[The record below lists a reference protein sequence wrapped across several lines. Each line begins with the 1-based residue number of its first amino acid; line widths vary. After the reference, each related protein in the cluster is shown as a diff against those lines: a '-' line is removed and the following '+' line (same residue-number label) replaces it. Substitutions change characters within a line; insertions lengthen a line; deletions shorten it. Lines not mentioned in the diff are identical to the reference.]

1 MGTRSRIVVIDEQK
15 NKKIDFYCQWDGY
28 FSYMGIKLLERLRDK
43 ELIERFKTNLD
54 KCYFSD
60 GSEEISEDYYDK
72 FISRDV
78 MYRII
83 ENVADCKLD
92 KIVLQELTDK
102 EAEKWLEYCYVID
115 FSNNVFMC
123 YHSACYIDENPE
135 IVCFLNEL
143 PTNEDFLKSL
153 EE

>member
-15 NKKIDFYCQWDGY
+15 NKKIDLYCQWDGY
-28 FSYMGIKLLERLRDK
+28 FNYMGIKLLERLRDK
-43 ELIERFKTNLD
+43 ELVEKFKTNLN
-54 KCYFSD
+54 KCYFTD

-92 KIVLQELTDK
+92 KIILQELGDK

-115 FSNNVFMC
+115 FSSNVFMW
-123 YHSACYIDENPE
+123 YQDMVSSILPQPE
-135 IVCFLNEL
+135 IFSLNI
-143 PTNEDFLKSL
+143 SL
-153 EE
+153 TQFVQFRYTLF